1 MPLDRRHFLAA
12 TCGAVVGLVG
22 ETSGGCP
29 AQARAPASRTQVPGF
44 YRFSL
49 GQFQVTVVSDGTI
62 AFPAE
67 ALWPEANKAER
78 DAVLASDFQPVDKST
93 LQVNVLAVNTGD
105 RLVLIDA
112 GSRGKM
118 QQQPTAG
125 RLLQNLAA
133 AEIKPEEIDT
143 VLITHA
149 HPDHLWGVANASDTE
164 RTFPNAEYVISE
176 TELNFWMQPQHPLE
190 SHARWGGLY
199 RQNMKTLAA
208 INDRIRTVKPEG
220 EVVSGITAI
229 ATPGHTPGHTS
240 VQIASGSNQLLCTA
254 DVVGNRAVG
263 FQQPDWRGGFD
274 LDLDQGAKTRRAF
287 LDRCASEKVMVSSY
301 HLPFPGIGRVVRTG
315 TAFSWLPSDW
325 AWEVAPT

>member
-1 MPLDRRHFLAA
+1 MSLGRRDFLAA
-12 TCGAVVGLVG
+12 TGSAVVGLIG
-22 ETSGGCP
+22 GTWSGDG
-29 AQARAPASRTQVPGF
+29 AQARAPFSNSQVPGF

-49 GQFQVTVVSDGTI
+49 GQLQLTVVSDGTI

-67 ALWPEANKAER
+67 ALWPETPKAER
-78 DAVLASDFQPVDKST
+78 DAVLASDFQPTDKST

-118 QQQPTAG
+118 QPTAG
-125 RLLQNLAA
+125 RLLHNLAA
-133 AEIKPEEIDT
+133 AEIKPEEVDT
-143 VLITHA
+143 ILITHA
-149 HPDHLWGVANASDTE
+149 HPDHLWGVADASDTE

-176 TELNFWMQPQHPLE
+176 PELNFWMQPQHPFA
-190 SHARWGGLY
+190 SDARRGGLY
-199 RQNMKTLAA
+199 RQNMKSFAA
-208 INDRIRTVKPEG
+208 IKDRIRTVKPDG
-220 EVVSGITAI
+220 EVVLGITAI

-254 DVVGNRAVG
+254 DVVGHRAVN
-263 FQQPDWRGGFD
+263 FQHPDWRVGFD

-287 LDRCASEKVMVSSY
+287 LDRCASEKVMVSTY
-301 HLPFPGIGRVVRTG
+301 HLPFPGVGHVVRAG

-325 AWEVAPT
+325 HWEGVSPT